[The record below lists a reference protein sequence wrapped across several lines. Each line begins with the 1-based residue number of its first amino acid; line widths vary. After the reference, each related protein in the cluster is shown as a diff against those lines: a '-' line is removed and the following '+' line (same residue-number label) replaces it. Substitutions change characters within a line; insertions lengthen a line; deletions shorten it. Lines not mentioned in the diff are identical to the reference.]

1 MRETNKFK
9 LGLFVIAAITVLI
22 IAVFSMGLFD
32 RLKPKAHMVTYV

>member
-1 MRETNKFK
+1 MQETNKFK